1 MKLSDQI
8 TGILGGM
15 GPLASSEFVK
25 TIYEQK
31 LNDQPEQYLPNVI
44 MHSIPTIPDR
54 TQAIYDH
61 SESGFFPVLNQHLNM
76 LYKANVTKIIIC
88 CVTSHY
94 FLPDISKVIFDKIIS
109 LLTVGCREL
118 ARIQVPALLLAT
130 KGTYL
135 KQLFEKEAEFNDT
148 RKYLVIPSDEDK
160 DLIHNLIYDHLKKG
174 TNISEVYNQVKWILD
189 KYHVKLFIAGCTEFH
204 LLAKYMLE
212 RGETD
217 CFIDPLMSIAKDLI
231 S

>member
-1 MKLSDQI
+1 MKFSNQI

-15 GPLASSEFVK
+15 GPLASSEFLK

-31 LNDQPEQYLPNVI
+31 LNDQPEQYHPNVI
-44 MHSIPTIPDR
+44 LHSIPSIPDR
-54 TQAIYDH
+54 TQVIYDH

-76 LYKANVTKIIIC
+76 LYHANVTKIIIC

-94 FLPDISKVIFDKIIS
+94 FLPDISKAILDKIIS
-109 LLTVGCREL
+109 LLKVGCSEL
-118 ARIQVPALLLAT
+118 AKIQAPALLLAT

-135 KQLFEKEAEFNDT
+135 KQLFEREAELNDT

-160 DLIHNLIYDHLKKG
+160 VLIHNLIYDHLKKG
-174 TNISEVYNQVKWILD
+174 KNTLKVYDQVKWMLK
-189 KYHVKLFIAGCTEFH
+189 KYRVNLFIAGCTEFH
-204 LLAKYMLE
+204 LLAKYMIE

-217 CFIDPLMSIAKDLI
+217 YFIDPLMTIAKDL
-231 S
+231 